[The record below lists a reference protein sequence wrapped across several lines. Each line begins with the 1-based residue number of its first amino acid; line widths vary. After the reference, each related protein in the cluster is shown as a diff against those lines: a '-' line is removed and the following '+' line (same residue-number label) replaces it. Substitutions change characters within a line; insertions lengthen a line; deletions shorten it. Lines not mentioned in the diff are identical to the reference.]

1 MNHEARAISALLINE
16 DISAALSEGMQNML
30 ISHKDI
36 WEFIFRYYKT
46 NRAVPPI
53 SVVIEQFPTFE
64 FESDLEGATRHYAQR
79 LREERASQEL
89 DRMIKGAAEAL
100 ASKEGSAQDILVHFG
115 KRLSEIQ
122 RATGISRSIDMRDI
136 DSANAEF
143 DRIRELA
150 ALHDGQ
156 VGIPTG
162 FTLIDE
168 NYPTGMSPGHF
179 IVGLGYSG
187 GGKTWF
193 ILKLAI
199 NAWEQGYSP
208 LIINLE
214 MSPEELRHRI
224 LFLISQYSMDDLV
237 KAQIDPESFN
247 SWAKEYMENKV
258 AFHLVG
264 NQGYGSFTTDM
275 VAGKIEQYKPDIVYL
290 DYMQLFTDRAQST
303 QEVSRAKNTARE
315 LKELAM
321 ATDTPI
327 VVVSAVTGK
336 DKKERLVPPSIAQV
350 AWSSEI
356 EYAANLAFAVHT
368 YRDPIT
374 QVNGN
379 TQILLLKNRHG
390 KLATFDVRMD
400 LDNGVIEEIPD
411 DEQLTWADDDNLSEV
426 DKLLNEE

>member
-1 MNHEARAISALLINE
+1 MNHEGRAINALLINE
-16 DISAALSEGMQNML
+16 DMNAALSENIQSML

-36 WEFIFRYYKT
+36 WEFIFHYYKV
-46 NRAVPPI
+46 NRAVPPV
-53 SVVIEQFPTFE
+53 SVVQEEFPTFE
-64 FESDLEGATRHYAQR
+64 VMPDLEGATRHYVQR
-79 LREERASQEL
+79 LREERAHQEL

-100 ASKEGSAQDILVHFG
+100 QSKDGSAQSILNHFS
-115 KRLSEIQ
+115 KRISEIQ
-122 RATGISRSIDMRDI
+122 RETGLSRSIDIRDI

-150 ALHDGQ
+150 LLHDGQ

-168 NYPTGMSPGHF
+168 NYPTGISPGHF

-214 MSPEELRHRI
+214 MTPEELRHRI

-237 KAQIDPESFN
+237 RAQIDPEAFTM
-247 SWAKEYMENKV
+247 WAKEYMEGKV

-275 VAGKIEQYKPDIVYL
+275 VAGKIEQYKPDIVFL
-290 DYMQLFTDRAQST
+290 DYMQLFTDRAQSA

-374 QVNGN
+374 QENGN

-390 KLATFDVRMD
+390 KLATFDVKMD
-400 LDNGVIEEIPD
+400 LDNGIIEEIPD
-411 DEQLTWADDDNLSEV
+411 DEQLKWADDDNTAEL
-426 DKLLNEE
+426 DKLLNEQ